1 MPEEH
6 KEDIKSVEGK
16 IRELM
21 KSKMKLNNGEKK
33 LDEKYIKQI
42 KINMIFNNMK
52 QQNFLRTMFI
62 S

>member
-1 MPEEH
+1 MKELKALEVLMPEEH

-33 LDEKYIKQI
+33 VDEK
-42 KINMIFNNMK
+42 
-52 QQNFLRTMFI
+52 T
-62 S
+62 

>member
-6 KEDIKSVEGK
+6 KEDIKSVESK

-33 LDEKYIKQI
+33 VDEKTQCIKQI
-42 KINMIFNNMK
+42 KYI
-52 QQNFLRTMFI
+52 
-62 S
+62 